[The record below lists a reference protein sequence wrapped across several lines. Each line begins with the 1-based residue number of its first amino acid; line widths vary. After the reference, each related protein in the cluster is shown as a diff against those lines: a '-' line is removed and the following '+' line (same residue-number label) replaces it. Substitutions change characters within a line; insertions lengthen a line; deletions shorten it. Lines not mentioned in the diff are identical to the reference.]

1 MIYEWRCEKCGFT
14 TEVSRPVNERN
25 TAPYPTEAKH
35 TVTMDHGPIVW
46 KRVLST
52 PNVPFE
58 SLRRGGVFADD
69 NGNFA
74 PRKI

>member
-1 MIYEWRCEKCGFT
+1 MIYEWECKECGLKV
-14 TEVSRPVNERN
+14 EVSRL
-25 TAPYPTEAKH
+25 AKDYQ
-35 TVTMDHGPIVW
+35 VPPEGPHKW
-46 KRVLST
+46 ERVLSVAY
-52 PNVPFE
+52 VPFE